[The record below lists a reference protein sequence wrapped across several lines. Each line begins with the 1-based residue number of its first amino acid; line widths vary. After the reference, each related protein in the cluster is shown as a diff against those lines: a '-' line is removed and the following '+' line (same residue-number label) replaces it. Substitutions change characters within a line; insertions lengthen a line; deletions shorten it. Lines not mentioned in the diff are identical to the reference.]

1 MPSALAKLIV
11 MTGPR
16 SEIVRR
22 PSQAAITNAM
32 TGTAQ
37 IQGSPAQGRNRG
49 GGNPPGRG
57 GPPGSLTGALP
68 PPHPT

>member
-16 SEIVRR
+16 SAMLRM
-22 PSQAAITNAM
+22 PSQPAISSAM

-37 IQGSPAQGRNRG
+37 THGSPAQGRSRG
-49 GGNPPGRG
+49 GGNPPGDAPLG
-57 GPPGSLTGALP
+57 
-68 PPHPT
+68 